1 MSEKLQFRISSA
13 LKNVIGRDLI
23 TDDFVAIFELVK
35 NSFDASAKNVT
46 IRYDFDEGGNSKI
59 YIIDD
64 GKGMSRED
72 LIEKWLFVAFSAKK
86 EGTEDYIKRA
96 YAGNKGVGRFSCDR
110 LGSLL
115 KIQAKTESNKI
126 VHCLDIDWTRFEG
139 NSNKEFVEIDVDY
152 SEYKSFVLPEN
163 LSMSSSGVV
172 LEISCIR
179 DEELWDRKKLIRLK
193 RSLEKLI
200 DPVSDVEES
209 GLISL
214 ICDREI
220 ENDFLDERKAIS
232 KNRDSILVNGKIQ
245 NTIFKV
251 LKNKTTVL
259 KAKVITG
266 NRLQVELIDRGVFI
280 FKTEEDISKRFP
292 KLEYSGFYAEIS
304 YLNKSAKYTFSRR
317 MGLSV
322 KKYGSVFLIRN
333 GFRVY
338 PVGDEGNDYWGLDT
352 RKQEQYAAYV
362 GTRDLLGLVKIHGDD
377 KDFLESSSRNQGLIQ
392 TESAIQLSACFL
404 ECIKKLET
412 YVVGVTWKD
421 KLDKEYSEFSRMSLD
436 SNRHLIIQLIEKLSN
451 SKDIEIIDFN
461 HDLVSILNER
471 ANEFEPSLNNLRTIA
486 TNINDEKLINQVSIA
501 EKAFLKAKKAEY
513 EALIAAD
520 KEKEARLEAE
530 AKVQTTTAEAEII
543 AKKKDVIEV
552 AYKEEKK
559 RNLFLTGSSSR
570 DKDLLEGFIHQIIIY
585 ASHSRVSLQNILQ
598 SSTRFEKMTGD
609 ALRELLVELLDT
621 TDKIISTSR
630 FATTANFR
638 LDSSMLDAD
647 FNSFI
652 AEYLGK
658 IAPSY
663 NARII
668 INVDV
673 DNKDFPLRFN
683 PIEMGM
689 VLENFINNSKK
700 ARASNIFFTSS
711 VKMNILEITIVD
723 DGKGLDKQIEE
734 KERIFEKGFTRTYG
748 SGLGLYFCK
757 NQIESVGGEIKLSEV
772 QPKRGMS
779 LTIRMVKK

>member
-13 LKNVIGRDLI
+13 LKSVIGRDLI

-35 NSFDASAKNVT
+35 NSFDASAKNVM
-46 IRYDFDEGGNSKI
+46 IRFDFTEGGNGKI
-59 YIIDD
+59 YIVDD

-72 LIEKWLFVAFSAKK
+72 ILNKWLFLGFSAKK
-86 EGTEDYIKRA
+86 EGTEDKFKRT

-110 LGSLL
+110 LGSFL
-115 KIQAKTESNKI
+115 KIQAKTDSDSI
-126 VHCLDIDWTRFEG
+126 VHCLDIDWTRFES
-139 NSNKEFVEIDVDY
+139 NSNKEFFEIDIEY
-152 SEYKSFVLPEN
+152 SEYKSFILPN
-163 LSMSSSGVV
+163 GLSMSSSGVV

-179 DEELWDRKKLIRLK
+179 DEELWDRKKLLRLK
-193 RSLEKLI
+193 RSLEKMI
-200 DPVSDVEES
+200 DPVSDVKES

-214 ICDREI
+214 VCDREI

-232 KNRDSILVNGKIQ
+232 NDREPIIVNGSIQ

-251 LKNKTTVL
+251 LENKTTVL
-259 KAKVITG
+259 KAKVIIG
-266 NRLQVELIDRGVFI
+266 NRLQIELIDRGVFI

-292 KLEYSGFYAEIS
+292 KLEDSEFYAEIS
-304 YLNKSAKYTFSRR
+304 YLNKSAKLTFSRR
-317 MGLSV
+317 MGLSS

-338 PVGDEGNDYWGLDT
+338 PIGEEGNDYWGLDH
-352 RKQEQYAAYV
+352 RHQQQYAAFV
-362 GTRDLLGLVKIHGDD
+362 GTRDLLGLVKISGGDD
-377 KDFLESSSRNQGLIQ
+377 KFSEASSRNQGLIQ
-392 TESAIQLSACFL
+392 TEPAIQLSACFL
-404 ECIKKLET
+404 ECIKKLES

-421 KLDKEYSEFSRMSLD
+421 KLDKDYSEFNRMALD
-436 SNRHLIIQLIEKLSN
+436 SNRHSIIQLIEKISN
-451 SKDIEIIDFN
+451 SKDIDIIDFN
-461 HDLVSILNER
+461 HDLVSILNEK

-486 TNINDEKLINQVSIA
+486 TNINDEKLIKQVAIA
-501 EKAFLKAKKAEY
+501 EKAFLKAKKAEH

-520 KEKEARLEAE
+520 REKEARLEAE
-530 AKVQTTTAEAEII
+530 AKARSVTAKVEMVVKEKEI
-543 AKKKDVIEV
+543 IEV
-552 AYKEEKK
+552 AYQEEKK

-585 ASHSRVSLQNILQ
+585 ASHSKVSLQNILQ
-598 SSTRFEKMTGD
+598 SSGRFEKMTGD
-609 ALRELLVELLDT
+609 ALRALLEDLLDI

-638 LDSSMLDAD
+638 LNSSMLDVD
-647 FNSFI
+647 FNSFL

-663 NARII
+663 NARIKI
-668 INVDV
+668 HADV
-673 DNKDFPLRFN
+673 GNKDFPLHFN

-700 ARASNIFFTSS
+700 ARASNISFTSS

-723 DGKGLDKQIEE
+723 DGKGLDKQIKE
-734 KERIFEKGFTRTYG
+734 KKRIFEKGFTRTYG

-757 NQIESVGGEIKLSEV
+757 NQIESVGGEIKLSEI

-779 LTIRMVKK
+779 LTIRMAKK